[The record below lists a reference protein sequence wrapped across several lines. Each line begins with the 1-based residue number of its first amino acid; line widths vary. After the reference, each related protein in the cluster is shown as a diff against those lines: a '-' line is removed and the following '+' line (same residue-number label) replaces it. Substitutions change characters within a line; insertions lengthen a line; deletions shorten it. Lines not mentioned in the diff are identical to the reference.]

1 MIVLLLL
8 CCYCTLV
15 LLYHHIRKKSCEMY
29 HIHKMYVMN
38 YGTVSYPI
46 QYLPVLAAKTH
57 RLSTVALI
65 ALALRVALLYPAPAV
80 NQNHSYTVLAL
91 ALSPTPPPTH
101 VPRNQRFCDRFLRNL
116 ISGDAPLTERIRSNA
131 LGASFGRTR
140 GAGGFSGSP
149 SCLRHWQTCR
159 HCPRCPTSPSFQHL
173 LASAAA
179 GSILPARCCFSFHPG
194 AA

>member
-1 MIVLLLL
+1 
-8 CCYCTLV
+8 
-15 LLYHHIRKKSCEMY
+15 
-29 HIHKMYVMN
+29 MN

-91 ALSPTPPPTH
+91 ARSPTPPPTH

-149 SCLRHWQTCR
+149 VL
-159 HCPRCPTSPSFQHL
+159 PPPLADLPPLPTLPD
-173 LASAAA
+173 LAL
-179 GSILPARCCFSFHPG
+179 LPASSGLCSCRLDFAGALLFFFPSRRCV
-194 AA
+194 A